1 VVRRGAGGRAE
12 VTRVPVPAAEPV
24 HRLTVG
30 STVTGGVDP

>member
-1 VVRRGAGGRAE
+1 